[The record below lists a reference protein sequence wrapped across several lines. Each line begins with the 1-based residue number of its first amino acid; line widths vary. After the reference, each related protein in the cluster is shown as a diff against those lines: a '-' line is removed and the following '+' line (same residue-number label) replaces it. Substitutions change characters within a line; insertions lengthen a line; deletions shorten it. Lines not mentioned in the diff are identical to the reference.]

1 MNTLHVCKTPGS
13 AERNPFGHNNSKYHI
28 MRKALFTTFIMF
40 SLLLSGHGL
49 YAQQRF
55 SVGAQGG
62 LGASSTHNDFKG
74 GSEHTSGLELGI
86 PKNYPVFSH
95 MYNLYLSYRIS
106 EGYGIAF
113 EPGFIRKGYGN
124 KAVTEEG
131 DVLFNRRRLDY
142 LQLPL
147 LLELH
152 VGESVVLTAG
162 PEVGYL
168 LNAKMRTTTNSQSA
182 VLTDLPKSNRWDLGI
197 QVGGYYTLM
206 RHLDVGVKA
215 GASITRAQKF
225 YLTNE
230 DGEVLTSVSRRN
242 MYAHPFI
249 RVRW

>member
-1 MNTLHVCKTPGS
+1 MKKTFFTAFIIFTLFLT
-13 AERNPFGHNNSKYHI
+13 A
-28 MRKALFTTFIMF
+28 
-40 SLLLSGHGL
+40 HGL
-49 YAQQRF
+49 YAQQKF
-55 SVGAQGG
+55 SVGVQGG
-62 LGASSTHNDFKG
+62 LGASSTRNYFNG
-74 GSEHTSGLELGI
+74 GSEYTSELELGI
-86 PKNYPVFSH
+86 PKNYPVFSY
-95 MYNLYLSYRIS
+95 MYNLHLSYRIN
-106 EGYGIAF
+106 EGYAIAI

-124 KAVTEEG
+124 KVVTEEG

-152 VGESVVLTAG
+152 AGESVVLTAG

-168 LNAKMRTTTNSQSA
+168 LNAKMKTTTNSKSA
-182 VLTDLPKSNRWDLGI
+182 VLTDLPENNRWDIGI
-197 QVGGYYTLM
+197 QIGGYYTLM
-206 RHLDVGVKA
+206 KHLDVGVKA

-225 YLTNE
+225 YLTND